1 MKSLTEHLWFE
12 VNGRRGF
19 VNITHTVEE
28 LVLRS
33 GVNEGLC
40 LCNAMHITP
49 CVAHL
54 TFVRKLA
61 NDRTLWKFAQLPRTC
76 P

>member
-12 VNGRRGF
+12 VKGRRGF
-19 VNITHTVEE
+19 INITDTVAE

-40 LCNAMHITP
+40 LCNAMHITKIK
-49 CVAHL
+49 AS
-54 TFVRKLA
+54 VRR
-61 NDRTLWKFAQLPRTC
+61 NVSCNSNGR
-76 P
+76 

>member
-12 VNGRRGF
+12 VKGRRGF
-19 VNITHTVEE
+19 INITDTVEE

-40 LCNAMHITP
+40 LCNAMHITKIK
-49 CVAHL
+49 ASAR
-54 TFVRKLA
+54 RKVSCMS
-61 NDRTLWKFAQLPRTC
+61 NGR
-76 P
+76 

>member
-12 VNGRRGF
+12 VKARRGF
-19 VNITHTVEE
+19 INITDTIED

-40 LCNAMHITP
+40 LCNAMHITTS
-49 CVAHL
+49 L
-54 TFVRKLA
+54 M
-61 NDRTLWKFAQLPRTC
+61 LPRRSSPC
-76 P
+76 M